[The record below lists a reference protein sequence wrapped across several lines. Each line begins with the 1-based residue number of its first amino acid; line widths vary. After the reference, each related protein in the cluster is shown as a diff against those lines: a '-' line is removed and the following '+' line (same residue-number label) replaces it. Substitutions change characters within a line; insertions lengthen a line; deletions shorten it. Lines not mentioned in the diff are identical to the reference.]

1 MIHVNQVKIGEP
13 ALLAE
18 MQYHSADSQQ
28 AALAKA
34 AESLVIGELFRQRAA
49 ELGLN
54 VKDENK
60 QASNDD
66 FLAALIER
74 EVAIPKADEDACE
87 TYYQQNPERFKTSPL
102 LEVRHIL
109 LAAAPDD
116 ELDRVNGKI
125 MAEQIIKQLHEG
137 DDFVRLAQK
146 HSACPSSA
154 TAGSLGQI
162 TRGQT
167 VAEFERQV
175 FTAETGL
182 MPNPVE
188 TRYGFHVV
196 YVDRKIDGQQLPYDA
211 VKNKI
216 AAYLNEKVERK
227 AIAQYIHTLIQNAEI
242 KGFDLTVS
250 DSPLLQ

>member
-1 MIHVNQVKIGEP
+1 MIQVNHTTIDEP
-13 ALLAE
+13 AILAE
-18 MQYHSADSQQ
+18 MQYHPADSQQ
-28 AALAKA
+28 QAMAKA

-49 ELGLN
+49 ELGLH

-60 QASNDD
+60 DASDDD
-66 FLAALIER
+66 FLAALLER
-74 EVAIPKADEDACE
+74 EVDMPEADDQACE
-87 TYYQQNPERFKTSPL
+87 TYYQQNPERFTTSPL

-116 ELDRVNGKI
+116 ELDRVNAKM
-125 MAEQIIKQLHEG
+125 MAEQIIKQLGEG
-137 DDFVRLAQK
+137 DDFSRLAQQ
-146 HSACPSSA
+146 HSACPSAA

-162 TRGQT
+162 SRGQT

-175 FTAETGL
+175 FTANEGL
-182 MPNPVE
+182 LPNPVE

-196 YVDRKIDGQQLPYDA
+196 AVDRKIEGKQLPYDA
-211 VKNKI
+211 VKDKI

-227 AIAQYIHTLIQNAEI
+227 AVAQYIHTLIQAAEI
-242 KGFDLTVS
+242 KGFDFAVS

>member
-1 MIHVNQVKIGEP
+1 MIHVNEIAIDEKTI
-13 ALLAE
+13 LAE
-18 MQYHSADSQQ
+18 MQYHPADSQQ
-28 AALAKA
+28 AAMLKA

-49 ELGLN
+49 ELGLH
-54 VKDENK
+54 VKDELND
-60 QASNDD
+60 ASDDD
-66 FLAALIER
+66 FLAALIDR
-74 EVAIPKADEDACE
+74 EVAIPEADEAACA
-87 TYYQQNPERFKTSPL
+87 TYYQQNPERFTTSPL

-116 ELDRVNGKI
+116 ELDRVNGKM

-137 DDFVRLAQK
+137 DDFGRLAQK

-162 TRGQT
+162 SRGQT

-175 FTAETGL
+175 FTAEVGL
-182 MPNPVE
+182 MPHPVE
-188 TRYGFHVV
+188 TRYGLHVV
-196 YVDRKIDGQQLPYDA
+196 WVDRKIEGKQLPFDA
-211 VKNKI
+211 VKEKI

-227 AIAQYIHTLIQNAEI
+227 AVAQYIHTLIQDAEI
-242 KGFDLTVS
+242 KGFDFAVS